1 MKNIN
6 KVLDILEQTYPDAKC
21 ELDYTTPFE
30 LLVATI
36 LSAQCTDV
44 RVNKVTSEMFKKY
57 NTPKDFSKLS
67 IDEISEE
74 IKSCGLYKSKAEKIK
89 LTSEKICNEYK
100 PIKDNLIQ
108 MLNEVQ
114 EHYGYV
120 PMNAQKV
127 LSEFLNVPMAEIY
140 GVVTFYSRFTLKPK
154 GKYNIAVC
162 LGTACFVKG
171 SQKIMD
177 RLKERLKIEPGETTK
192 DGMFSIEETRCVGAC
207 GLAPVF
213 TVNGEVYGKATV
225 QKLDQVLDSLQ
236 NQKGG
241 E

>member
-1 MKNIN
+1 MKQSN
-6 KVLDILEQTYPDAKC
+6 KEMEKLEVDWK
-21 ELDYTTPFE
+21 EEDDGFLEKLFE
-30 LLVATI
+30 
-36 LSAQCTDV
+36 
-44 RVNKVTSEMFKKY
+44 
-57 NTPKDFSKLS
+57 
-67 IDEISEE
+67 
-74 IKSCGLYKSKAEKIK
+74 
-89 LTSEKICNEYK
+89 EYK

-120 PMNAQKV
+120 PMYAQKA
-127 LSEFLNVPMAEIY
+127 LSEFLSIPMAEIY
-140 GVVTFYSRFTLKPK
+140 GVVTFYSRFSLKPK
-154 GKYNIAVC
+154 GKYNISVC

-177 RLKERLKIEPGETTK
+177 RLLERLKIQVGETTQ
-192 DGMFSIEETRCVGAC
+192 DGKFSIEETRCVGAC

-225 QKLDQVLDSLQ
+225 KKLDEVLDELM
-236 NQKGG
+236 N